1 MAQKLSDLMSGRG
14 DRPASAQQIEA
25 TVLFADMCGSTR
37 LFEQYGDWRAREIES
52 RVLSVLSAK
61 AVEFDGKVVK
71 TIGDEIMCRFP
82 NPESGV
88 SAACDM
94 HAALKAD
101 PKLRELNIAV
111 KIGLHNGLL
120 LIEQGDLFGDAVN
133 IAARMVSQAKA
144 DQIITTRDTVDLLAD
159 DWAQMIR
166 GLGRVWVRG
175 KQEDLEIFEVLWQEE
190 TASLTQL
197 FNVDRQEELRL
208 LLRQR
213 LTLDYGSYKIEVKPT
228 GQPFRMGRGTHN
240 DLVIDRELVSRSH
253 ADIEFRQGKFVLVD
267 HSTNGTYLM
276 LENGSRFF
284 VRREEFTLQDRGII
298 CLGQAVSKEKPD
310 LIHYACGFL

>member
-1 MAQKLSDLMSGRG
+1 MVQKLSDLMSGLT
-14 DRPASAQQIEA
+14 DRPASGQQVAA

-37 LFEQYGDWRAREIES
+37 LFEQYGDWQARKIES
-52 RVLSVLSAK
+52 RMLAVLSAK
-61 AVEFDGKVVK
+61 TVEFDGKVIK

-101 PKLRELNIAV
+101 PKLKALNIAV
-111 KIGLHNGLL
+111 RIGLHNGMV

-133 IAARMVSQAKA
+133 IAARMVAQAKA
-144 DQIITTRDTVDLLAD
+144 DQIITTRETVDLLAD
-159 DWAQMIR
+159 DWAQTIR
-166 GLGRVWVRG
+166 SLGRVRVRG
-175 KQEDLEIFEVLWQEE
+175 KQEELELCEVIWQEE
-190 TASLTQL
+190 SASLTQL

-208 LLRQR
+208 LLQQR
-213 LTLDYGSYKIEVKPT
+213 LTLEYGSYKIEIKSAS
-228 GQPFRMGRGTHN
+228 QPFRMGRCAQN

-253 ADIEFRQGKFVLVD
+253 ANIEFRQGKFVLVD

-310 LIHYACGFL
+310 LIHYACGLL